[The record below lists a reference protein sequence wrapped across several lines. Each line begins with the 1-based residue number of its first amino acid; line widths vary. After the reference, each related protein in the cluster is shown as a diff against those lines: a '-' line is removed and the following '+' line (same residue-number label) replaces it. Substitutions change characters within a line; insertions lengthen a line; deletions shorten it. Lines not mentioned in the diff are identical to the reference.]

1 MRFIFL
7 FLLLSGCASWK
18 STDDLMRDSYFEGC
32 MDTAYIKWM
41 DAKTMCAGMADRFD
55 PYSIP
60 GYGPQ
65 EKSNRERVK

>member
-1 MRFIFL
+1 
-7 FLLLSGCASWK
+7 
-18 STDDLMRDSYFEGC
+18 MRDSYFEGC